1 MGMQT
6 LLDYISTVTAHQ
18 GLVCAFHI
26 LKQLIV
32 PLKPAANT
40 ARLTSLG
47 SFQKLTGITVRRRCW
62 TA

>member
-18 GLVCAFHI
+18 GHVCAFHI
-26 LKQLIV
+26 LKQLI
-32 PLKPAANT
+32 PLKPAADT
-40 ARLTSLG
+40 ALLTSLG
-47 SFQKLTGITVRRRCW
+47 SSQKLTGITVRRRCW